1 MNIEEFREV
10 WEENKELRELA
21 AKDKDRLN
29 YHIMP
34 TSGWVNDP
42 NGLCQFKGVYHIY
55 YQYSPFDVNGKL
67 KLWGHITTEDFIK
80 YQEHEP
86 VLYPD
91 FRYDQNGVYS
101 GSAVVR
107 NGKINYFYTGN
118 VKHLDGD
125 YDYIMTGREQNL
137 IACSSEDGF
146 NFSEKEL
153 IMTNTDFPSKLSLH
167 VRDPKVYHKNG
178 IDYMVIG
185 ARDDNSTGCILVL
198 KGKDLKNWECHTVI
212 YSDEKFGY
220 MWECP
225 DLFDLNGETVLVTCP
240 QGVPEEG
247 YIYKNVHQNGYF
259 LVNGDLESKDVNLS
273 EFRLL
278 DYGFDFYAPQS
289 FEDESGRRIL
299 VGWMGIP
306 DADYTNRTTEN
317 GWQHALTMPRE
328 LILKDGIIYQR
339 PVEEIKALRGNNRTF
354 AADEF
359 KDLEVEN
366 LSFELCAEFEKCNG
380 FKLNLRNDISLSFDK
395 SKGLIELNMG
405 ESGCGRDARYAYCDE
420 IRNIDVYS
428 DTSAFEIFIN
438 DGEIVFT
445 TRAYTDG
452 TQKIGFEKIDGLSKV
467 CMYDMKKIV
476 FGIDEFW
483 FC

>member
-198 KGKDLKNWECHTVI
+198 KGKDLKDWECHTVI

-225 DLFDLNGETVLVTCP
+225 DLFDLNGETVLITCP

-452 TQKIGFEKIDGLSKV
+452 TQKIGFEKLDGLSKV

-476 FGIDEFW
+476 FGIDEF
-483 FC
+483 

>member
-21 AKDKDRLN
+21 ANDKDRLN

-153 IMTNTDFPSKLSLH
+153 IMTNTDFPSNLSLH

-198 KGKDLKNWECHTVI
+198 KGKDLKDWECHTVI

-452 TQKIGFEKIDGLSKV
+452 TQKIGFEKLDGLSKV

-476 FGIDEFW
+476 FGIDEF
-483 FC
+483 

>member
-34 TSGWVNDP
+34 TSGWINDP

-153 IMTNTDFPSKLSLH
+153 IMTNTDFPSNLSLH

-476 FGIDEFW
+476 FGIDEF
-483 FC
+483 

>member
-153 IMTNTDFPSKLSLH
+153 IMTNTDFPSNLSLH

-198 KGKDLKNWECHTVI
+198 KGKDLKDWECHTVI

-366 LSFELCAEFEKCNG
+366 LSFELYAEFEKCNG

-452 TQKIGFEKIDGLSKV
+452 TQKIGFEKLDGLSKV

-476 FGIDEFW
+476 FGIDEF
-483 FC
+483 

>member
-153 IMTNTDFPSKLSLH
+153 IMTNTDFPSNLSLH

-178 IDYMVIG
+178 IDYMAIG

-198 KGKDLKNWECHTVI
+198 KGKDLKDWECHTVI

-247 YIYKNVHQNGYF
+247 YIYKNVHQSGYF

-339 PVEEIKALRGNNRTF
+339 PVEEIKALRGNMRTF

-452 TQKIGFEKIDGLSKV
+452 TQKIGFEKLDGLSKV

-476 FGIDEFW
+476 FGIDEF
-483 FC
+483 

>member
-118 VKHLDGD
+118 VKYLDGD

-153 IMTNTDFPSKLSLH
+153 IMTNTDFPSNLSLH

-198 KGKDLKNWECHTVI
+198 KGKDLKDWECHTVI

-452 TQKIGFEKIDGLSKV
+452 TQKIGFEKLDGLSKV

-476 FGIDEFW
+476 FGIDEF
-483 FC
+483 

>member
-153 IMTNTDFPSKLSLH
+153 IMTNTEFPSKLSLH

-198 KGKDLKNWECHTVI
+198 KGKDLKDWECHTVI

-259 LVNGDLESKDVNLS
+259 LVNGNLESKDVNLS

-354 AADEF
+354 VADEF

-452 TQKIGFEKIDGLSKV
+452 TQKIGFEKLDGLSKV

-476 FGIDEFW
+476 FGIDEF
-483 FC
+483 

>member
-118 VKHLDGD
+118 VKYLDGD

-153 IMTNTDFPSKLSLH
+153 IMTNTDFPSNLSLH

-178 IDYMVIG
+178 IDYMAIG

-339 PVEEIKALRGNNRTF
+339 PVEEIKALRGNMRTF

-476 FGIDEFW
+476 FGIDEF
-483 FC
+483 

>member
-137 IACSSEDGF
+137 IACSSDDGF

-153 IMTNTDFPSKLSLH
+153 IMTNTDFPSNLSLH

-178 IDYMVIG
+178 IDYMVLG

-198 KGKDLKNWECHTVI
+198 KGKDLKDWECHTVI

-339 PVEEIKALRGNNRTF
+339 PIEEIKALRGNMRTF

-452 TQKIGFEKIDGLSKV
+452 TQKIGFEKLDGLSKV

-476 FGIDEFW
+476 FGIDEF
-483 FC
+483 

>member
-21 AKDKDRLN
+21 ANDKDRLN

-153 IMTNTDFPSKLSLH
+153 IMTNTDFPSNLSLH

-178 IDYMVIG
+178 IDYMAIG

-198 KGKDLKNWECHTVI
+198 KGKDLKDWECHTVI

-339 PVEEIKALRGNNRTF
+339 PVEEIKALRGNMRTF
-354 AADEF
+354 TADEF

-380 FKLNLRNDISLSFDK
+380 FKLNLRNDVSLSFDK

-476 FGIDEFW
+476 FGIDEF
-483 FC
+483 

>member
-153 IMTNTDFPSKLSLH
+153 IMTNTDFPSNLSLH

-178 IDYMVIG
+178 IDYMAIG

-198 KGKDLKNWECHTVI
+198 KGKDLKDWECHTVI

-225 DLFDLNGETVLVTCP
+225 DLFDLNGETVLITCP

-452 TQKIGFEKIDGLSKV
+452 TQKIGFEKLDGLSKV

-476 FGIDEFW
+476 FGIDEF
-483 FC
+483 

>member
-153 IMTNTDFPSKLSLH
+153 IMTNTDFPSNLSLH

-178 IDYMVIG
+178 IDYMAIG

-198 KGKDLKNWECHTVI
+198 KGKDLKDWECHTVI

-225 DLFDLNGETVLVTCP
+225 DLFDLNGETVLITCP

-354 AADEF
+354 VADEF

-452 TQKIGFEKIDGLSKV
+452 TQKIGFEKLDGLSKV

-476 FGIDEFW
+476 FGIDEF
-483 FC
+483 

>member
-153 IMTNTDFPSKLSLH
+153 IMTNTDFPSNLSLH

-198 KGKDLKNWECHTVI
+198 KGRDLKDWECHTVI

-225 DLFDLNGETVLVTCP
+225 DLFDLNGETVLITCP

-339 PVEEIKALRGNNRTF
+339 PVEEIKALRGNMRTF

-452 TQKIGFEKIDGLSKV
+452 TQKIGFEKLDGLSKV

-476 FGIDEFW
+476 FGIDEF
-483 FC
+483 

>member
-178 IDYMVIG
+178 IDYIVIG

-405 ESGCGRDARYAYCDE
+405 ESGCGRDDRYAYCDE

-452 TQKIGFEKIDGLSKV
+452 TQKIGFEKLDGLSKV

-476 FGIDEFW
+476 FGIDEF
-483 FC
+483 

>member
-178 IDYMVIG
+178 IDYMAIG

-198 KGKDLKNWECHTVI
+198 KGKDLKDWECHTVI

-247 YIYKNVHQNGYF
+247 YIYKNVHQSGYF

-476 FGIDEFW
+476 FGIDEF
-483 FC
+483 

>member
-10 WEENKELRELA
+10 WEENKGLRELA
-21 AKDKDRLN
+21 ANDKDRLN

-42 NGLCQFKGVYHIY
+42 NGLCQFNGVYHIY

-67 KLWGHITTEDFIK
+67 KLWGHITTEDFVK

-91 FRYDQNGVYS
+91 YRYDQNGVYS

-167 VRDPKVYHKNG
+167 VRDPKVYPKNG
-178 IDYMVIG
+178 VDYMVLG
-185 ARDDNSTGCILVL
+185 ARDDNSTGCVLVL
-198 KGKDLKNWECHTVI
+198 KGNDLKDWECHTII

-259 LVNGDLESKDVNLS
+259 IMSGDLESKDVKLS
-273 EFRLL
+273 RFRLF
-278 DYGFDFYAPQS
+278 DYGFDFYAPQT

-328 LILKDGIIYQR
+328 LILKNGIIYQR
-339 PVEEIKALRGNNRTF
+339 PVEEIKALRENMRTF
-354 AADEF
+354 IAEEF

-366 LSFELCAEFEKCNG
+366 LSFELCAEFEKCNE
-380 FKLNLRNDISLSFDK
+380 FKLNLRNDVALSFDK

-405 ESGCGRDARYAYCDE
+405 KSGCGRDVRYAYCDE
-420 IRNIDVYS
+420 VRNIDVYS
-428 DTSAFEIFIN
+428 DISAFEIFIN

-452 TQKIGFEKIDGLSKV
+452 IQKIGFENLDGAAKV

-476 FGIDEFW
+476 FGIDEF
-483 FC
+483 

>member
-1 MNIEEFREV
+1 MNIEEFRKV
-10 WEENKELRELA
+10 WEENKGLRELA

-42 NGLCQFKGVYHIY
+42 NGLCQFDGVYHIY

-118 VKHLDGD
+118 VKHLDSD

-153 IMTNTDFPSKLSLH
+153 IMTNTDFPSNLSLH

-178 IDYMVIG
+178 IDYMVLG
-185 ARDDNSTGCILVL
+185 ARDDNSTGCLLVL

-259 LVNGDLESKDVNLS
+259 IMSGDLASKDVNLS

-339 PVEEIKALRGNNRTF
+339 PVEEIKALRGNMRTF

-359 KDLEVEN
+359 KDLEVED
-366 LSFELCAEFEKCNG
+366 LSFELCAEFEKCNE

-452 TQKIGFEKIDGLSKV
+452 AQKIGFEKLDGLVKV

-476 FGIDEFW
+476 FGIDEF
-483 FC
+483 

>member
-10 WEENKELRELA
+10 WEENKGLRELA
-21 AKDKDRLN
+21 ANDKDRLN

-42 NGLCQFKGVYHIY
+42 NGLCQFNGVYHIY

-67 KLWGHITTEDFIK
+67 KLWGHITTEDFVK

-91 FRYDQNGVYS
+91 YRYDQNGVYS

-125 YDYIMTGREQNL
+125 YDYIMTGREQNI

-167 VRDPKVYHKNG
+167 VRDPKVYPKNG
-178 IDYMVIG
+178 VDYMVLG
-185 ARDDNSTGCILVL
+185 ARDDNSTGCVLVL
-198 KGKDLKNWECHTVI
+198 KGNDLKDWECHTII

-259 LVNGDLESKDVNLS
+259 IMSGDLESKDVKLS
-273 EFRLL
+273 RFRLF
-278 DYGFDFYAPQS
+278 DYGFDFYAPQT

-328 LILKDGIIYQR
+328 LILKNGIIYQR

-354 AADEF
+354 AAEEF

-366 LSFELCAEFEKCNG
+366 LSFELCTELEKCNE
-380 FKLNLRNDISLSFDK
+380 FKLNLRNDVSLSFDK
-395 SKGLIELNMG
+395 SKGLIELDMG

-452 TQKIGFEKIDGLSKV
+452 AQKIGFEKLDGLAKV

-476 FGIDEFW
+476 FGIDEF
-483 FC
+483 

>member
-137 IACSSEDGF
+137 IACSSDDGF

-153 IMTNTDFPSKLSLH
+153 IMTNTDFPSNLSLH

-178 IDYMVIG
+178 IDYMVLG

-198 KGKDLKNWECHTVI
+198 KGKDLKDWECHTVI

-339 PVEEIKALRGNNRTF
+339 PVEEIKALRGNMRTF

-420 IRNIDVYS
+420 IRNIDIYS

-452 TQKIGFEKIDGLSKV
+452 TQKIGFEKLDGLSKV

-476 FGIDEFW
+476 FGIDKF
-483 FC
+483 

>member
-42 NGLCQFKGVYHIY
+42 NGLCQFKGGYHIY

-153 IMTNTDFPSKLSLH
+153 IMTNTDFPSNLSLH

-178 IDYMVIG
+178 IDYMVLG

-339 PVEEIKALRGNNRTF
+339 PVEEIKALRGNMRTF

-359 KDLEVEN
+359 KNLEVEN

-452 TQKIGFEKIDGLSKV
+452 TQKIGFEKLDGLSKV

-476 FGIDEFW
+476 FGIDEF
-483 FC
+483 

>member
-167 VRDPKVYHKNG
+167 VRDPKVYNKNG
-178 IDYMVIG
+178 IDYMAIG

-198 KGKDLKNWECHTVI
+198 KGKDLKDWECHTVI

-247 YIYKNVHQNGYF
+247 YIYKNVHQSGYF

-289 FEDESGRRIL
+289 FEDELGRRIL

-452 TQKIGFEKIDGLSKV
+452 TQKIGFEKLDGLSKV

-476 FGIDEFW
+476 FGIDEF
-483 FC
+483 

>member
-153 IMTNTDFPSKLSLH
+153 IMTNTDFPSNLSLH

-178 IDYMVIG
+178 IDYMVLG

-198 KGKDLKNWECHTVI
+198 KGKDLKDWECHTVI

-339 PVEEIKALRGNNRTF
+339 PVEEIKALRGNMRTF

-366 LSFELCAEFEKCNG
+366 LSFEICAEFEKCNG

-452 TQKIGFEKIDGLSKV
+452 TQKIGFEKLDGLSKV

-476 FGIDEFW
+476 FGIDEF
-483 FC
+483 

>member
-198 KGKDLKNWECHTVI
+198 KGKDLKDWECHTVI

-339 PVEEIKALRGNNRTF
+339 PVEEIKALRGNMRTF

-359 KDLEVEN
+359 KNLEVEN

-452 TQKIGFEKIDGLSKV
+452 TQKIGFEKLDGLSKV

-476 FGIDEFW
+476 FGIDEF
-483 FC
+483 

>member
-21 AKDKDRLN
+21 ANDKDRLN

-153 IMTNTDFPSKLSLH
+153 IMTNTDFPSNLSLH

-178 IDYMVIG
+178 IDYMAIG

-198 KGKDLKNWECHTVI
+198 KGKDLKDWECHTVI

-366 LSFELCAEFEKCNG
+366 LSFELYAEFEKCNG

-476 FGIDEFW
+476 FGIDEF
-483 FC
+483 

>member
-21 AKDKDRLN
+21 ANDKDRLN

-153 IMTNTDFPSKLSLH
+153 IMTNTDFPSNLSLH

-198 KGKDLKNWECHTVI
+198 KGKDLKDWECHTVI

-225 DLFDLNGETVLVTCP
+225 DLFDLNGETVLITCP

-339 PVEEIKALRGNNRTF
+339 PVEEIKALRGNMRTF
-354 AADEF
+354 TADEF

-476 FGIDEFW
+476 FGIDEF
-483 FC
+483 

>member
-198 KGKDLKNWECHTVI
+198 KGKDLKDWECHTVI

-259 LVNGDLESKDVNLS
+259 LVNGNLESKDVNLS

-476 FGIDEFW
+476 FGIDEF
-483 FC
+483 

>member
-153 IMTNTDFPSKLSLH
+153 IMTNTDFPSNLSLH

-178 IDYMVIG
+178 IDYMAIG
-185 ARDDNSTGCILVL
+185 TRDDNSTGCILVL
-198 KGKDLKNWECHTVI
+198 KGKDLKDWECHTVI

-328 LILKDGIIYQR
+328 LILKNGIIYQR
-339 PVEEIKALRGNNRTF
+339 PVEEIKSLRGDNRTF
-354 AADEF
+354 VADEF

-452 TQKIGFEKIDGLSKV
+452 TQKIGFEKLDGLSKV

-476 FGIDEFW
+476 FGIDEF
-483 FC
+483 

>member
-34 TSGWVNDP
+34 TSGWINDP

-153 IMTNTDFPSKLSLH
+153 IMTNTDFPSNLSLH

-198 KGKDLKNWECHTVI
+198 KGKDLKDWECHTVI

-259 LVNGDLESKDVNLS
+259 LVNGDLESKDMNLS

-339 PVEEIKALRGNNRTF
+339 PVEEIKALRGNMRTF

-405 ESGCGRDARYAYCDE
+405 ESRCGRDARYAYCNE

-476 FGIDEFW
+476 FGIDEF
-483 FC
+483 

>member
-153 IMTNTDFPSKLSLH
+153 IMTNTDFPSNLSLH

-198 KGKDLKNWECHTVI
+198 KGRDLKDWECHTVI

-476 FGIDEFW
+476 FGIDEF
-483 FC
+483 

>member
-153 IMTNTDFPSKLSLH
+153 IMTNTDFPSNLSLH

-178 IDYMVIG
+178 IDYMAIG
-185 ARDDNSTGCILVL
+185 ARDDNGTGCILVL
-198 KGKDLKNWECHTVI
+198 KGKDLKDWECHTVI

-339 PVEEIKALRGNNRTF
+339 PVEEIKALRGNMRTF

-476 FGIDEFW
+476 FGIDEF
-483 FC
+483 

>member
-339 PVEEIKALRGNNRTF
+339 PVEEIKALRGNMRTF

-428 DTSAFEIFIN
+428 DTSAFEMFIN

-476 FGIDEFW
+476 FGIDEF
-483 FC
+483 

>member
-153 IMTNTDFPSKLSLH
+153 IMTNTDFPSNLSLH

-178 IDYMVIG
+178 IDYMAIG

-198 KGKDLKNWECHTVI
+198 KGKDLKDWECHTVI

-339 PVEEIKALRGNNRTF
+339 PVEEIKALRGNMRTF

-452 TQKIGFEKIDGLSKV
+452 TQKIGFEKLDGLSKV
-467 CMYDMKKIV
+467 CMYDMKKVV
-476 FGIDEFW
+476 FGIDEF
-483 FC
+483 

>member
-34 TSGWVNDP
+34 TSGWINDP

-153 IMTNTDFPSKLSLH
+153 IMTNTDFPSNLSLH

-198 KGKDLKNWECHTVI
+198 KGKDLKDWECHTVI

-225 DLFDLNGETVLVTCP
+225 DLFDLNGETVLITCP

-339 PVEEIKALRGNNRTF
+339 PVEEIKALRGNMRTF

-476 FGIDEFW
+476 FGIDEF
-483 FC
+483 

>member
-153 IMTNTDFPSKLSLH
+153 IMTNTDFPSNLSLH

-198 KGKDLKNWECHTVI
+198 KGKDLKDWECHTVI

-476 FGIDEFW
+476 FGIDEF
-483 FC
+483 

>member
-452 TQKIGFEKIDGLSKV
+452 TQKIGFEKLDGLSKV

-476 FGIDEFW
+476 FGIDEF
-483 FC
+483 

>member
-452 TQKIGFEKIDGLSKV
+452 TQKLDL
-467 CMYDMKKIV
+467 KK
-476 FGIDEFW
+476 
-483 FC
+483 

>member
-198 KGKDLKNWECHTVI
+198 KGKDLKDWECHTVI

-452 TQKIGFEKIDGLSKV
+452 TQKIGFEKLDGLSKV

-476 FGIDEFW
+476 FGIDEF
-483 FC
+483 

>member
-21 AKDKDRLN
+21 ANDKDRLN

-42 NGLCQFKGVYHIY
+42 NGLCQFKGIYHIY

-118 VKHLDGD
+118 VKYLDGD

-153 IMTNTDFPSKLSLH
+153 IMTNTDFPSNLSLH

-198 KGKDLKNWECHTVI
+198 KGKDLKDWECHTVI

-225 DLFDLNGETVLVTCP
+225 DLFDLNGETVLITCP

-339 PVEEIKALRGNNRTF
+339 PVEEIKALRGNMRTF

-452 TQKIGFEKIDGLSKV
+452 AQKIGFEKLDGLSKV

-476 FGIDEFW
+476 FGIDEF
-483 FC
+483 

>member
-34 TSGWVNDP
+34 TSGWINDP

-118 VKHLDGD
+118 VKYLDGD

-153 IMTNTDFPSKLSLH
+153 IMTNTDFPSNLSLH

-178 IDYMVIG
+178 IDYMAIG

-198 KGKDLKNWECHTVI
+198 KGKDLKDWECHTVI

-339 PVEEIKALRGNNRTF
+339 PVEEIKALRGNMRTF
-354 AADEF
+354 PAYEF

-452 TQKIGFEKIDGLSKV
+452 TQKIGFEKLDGLSKV

-476 FGIDEFW
+476 FGIDEF
-483 FC
+483 

>member
-153 IMTNTDFPSKLSLH
+153 IMTNTDFPSNLSLH

-178 IDYMVIG
+178 IDYMAIG

-198 KGKDLKNWECHTVI
+198 KGKDLKDWECHTVI

-339 PVEEIKALRGNNRTF
+339 PVEEIKALRGNMRTF
-354 AADEF
+354 EADEF
-359 KDLEVEN
+359 KDLEVED

-452 TQKIGFEKIDGLSKV
+452 TQKIGFEKLDGLSKV

-476 FGIDEFW
+476 FGIDEF
-483 FC
+483 